1 MTRDLLA
8 RLGWAA
14 RKAGRALLWLLALLL
29 VGHSVWGYVETHRLE
44 GAIARIGAKG
54 EPTSQ
59 ADLEKIRLAVADID
73 NAGRFYRAAL
83 DLTVPSAQ
91 PLREKNPFRAAQ
103 DAGPGEEPTPEQR
116 TVVQAHLES
125 NRVAFEM
132 LDRGSRLSACRLIG
146 WSDIEEPPLLPMR
159 VLADLS
165 SLRVGDLAF
174 RGQGRQAL
182 DAWLSAS
189 RFLRIF
195 DGGVPLIGFLM
206 RGVLFDDVT
215 RDVPML
221 LERGALDEGDLARLQ
236 VTLRGLDRPQ
246 ASTDALVAERAWFL
260 GKFVGSRFRQ
270 VREGPPSVSLW
281 LHGPF
286 WKHEAVAYLEGM
298 QALIEVS
305 RQPPPGSL
313 LAAKTIRPRGSMARD
328 ALPSIERALASDAAT
343 VARLRAAQ
351 AAVGATRY
359 RLSHGG
365 PPETLT
371 ELTPPFDAV
380 DPFTGRPLLY
390 HGHPDGFR
398 IYSTGPDGRDD
409 GGKVEG
415 PQAIDLGVVVR
426 WAPALKAGRSTPSGP
441 AH

>member
-1 MTRDLLA
+1 MTKNLLA

-29 VGHSVWGYVETHRLE
+29 VGHSVWGYVETRRLE
-44 GAIARIGAKG
+44 GAIAGIRARG

-59 ADLEKIRLAVADID
+59 ADLEGIRPAVEDID

-91 PLREKNPFRAAQ
+91 PLRDPFRAAH

-132 LDRGSRLSACRLIG
+132 LDRGRQLSACRFIG
-146 WSDIEEPPLLPMR
+146 WNDAESPPLVPMR
-159 VLADLS
+159 VLAELS

-182 DAWLSAS
+182 DAWLSLS

-195 DGGVPLIGFLM
+195 DGRVPMIAFIL
-206 RGVLFDDVT
+206 RGALLEILT
-215 RDVPML
+215 REVPML
-221 LERGALDEGDLARLQ
+221 LERGALDERDLARLQ
-236 VTLRGLDRPQ
+236 EALLDRDRPQ
-246 ASTDALVAERAWFL
+246 AWSDALLGERAWGLERF
-260 GKFVGSRFRQ
+260 FESRLRAG
-270 VREGPPSVSLW
+270 RLSLD
-281 LHGPF
+281 GPF
-286 WKHEAVAYLEGM
+286 WKHEAVAYIESM
-298 QALIEVS
+298 QSLIEVS
-305 RQPPPGSL
+305 RQPPPAN
-313 LAAKTIRPRGSMARD
+313 LAAASAFRPRGFTTRT
-328 ALPSIERALASDAAT
+328 ALPSLARAVASDAAT
-343 VARLRAAQ
+343 LARLRAAQ
-351 AAVGATRY
+351 AAAGAARY
-359 RLSHGG
+359 RLAHGH
-365 PPETLT
+365 PPEHLAD
-371 ELTPPFDAV
+371 LTPALDTV

-390 HGHPDGFR
+390 RVQADGFR
-398 IYSTGPDGRDD
+398 IYSTGEDGRDD

-426 WAPALKAGRSTPSGP
+426 WAPALKAGGSAPSGP
-441 AH
+441 AR